1 MAKTPTLTSG
11 LTVSSPGVKSTPTS
25 QMGLLGSILERIGV
39 KPLAQQLAEEQAQKD
54 RAILS
59 KDLDTQKGQTQ
70 LSQLGLG
77 PISFSDDVQN
87 FINQDAI
94 NKQRIAEK
102 EKELASKSLSN
113 VEGASTV
120 DSAQLGD
127 KSAGIDQDISGLGA
141 DKKTQLDDQFEI
153 AEGSDADIDYSDVGE
168 PGSEAPA
175 EEATPET
182 TLAKEQKALQD
193 LFTETMSETEELYSD
208 EIRKAQ
214 PKTIDEYKTDFQKA
228 TGIDISGEPDNKS
241 ALMALGLK
249 LMQNRAGKGFDLSK
263 ILTEVGRAGEETLP
277 AFERAKDKARAGQLA
292 AGKFALGQK
301 MADTKALA
309 ALNKETR
316 LALLG
321 LGKEFRSKAEARRL
335 AAAKHLN
342 DVELKEL
349 EFTQK
354 KLEAFRK
361 GQAKLSEIT
370 KNQGFAPIDGQGNL
384 KIQKAL
390 RKDASVGNA
399 LVYTQAPDDIRK
411 FKDAYGNITRAR
423 NTLSSISGL
432 VQDLGSDTGSPLV
445 DQVFT
450 KVKNIGVAIG
460 LDPKKLFKDLVTI
473 GKDGQP
479 QLVKGV
485 GREQMIKI
493 LNRTLINEY
502 KRFLTQETG
511 NGISNKDVEIL
522 QKSLGEVDLFSNPQE
537 ALQRINEIDQIFAKT
552 QDQITNTLTGF
563 KDRNSYL
570 TDDQFDR
577 AQKELRA
584 GTVEQFGK
592 SGPKFNVSTA
602 DDGTITYTLVK

>member
-11 LTVSSPGVKSTPTS
+11 LTVSSPGVSSTPTS
-25 QMGLLGSILERIGV
+25 QMGLLGSLLERIGV
-39 KPLAQQLAEEQAQKD
+39 KPLAQQLAEEQAQKN

-59 KDLDTQKGQTQ
+59 QDLDTQKGQTQ

-127 KSAGIDQDISGLGA
+127 KSAGIDQDVSGLGA
-141 DKKTQLDDQFEI
+141 DKKTELDDQFEI
-153 AEGSDADIDYSDVGE
+153 AAGSDADIDYSDVGE
-168 PGSEAPA
+168 PGSLAPE

-182 TLAKEQKALQD
+182 TLAKEQKALQN
-193 LFTETMSETEELYSD
+193 LFTETMAETEELYSD
-208 EIRKAQ
+208 EITKAQ
-214 PKTIDEYKTDFQKA
+214 PKSIEEYKADFQKA
-228 TGIDISGEPDNKS
+228 TGIDITGEPDNKS

-309 ALNKETR
+309 ALNKEKR
-316 LALLG
+316 LALLS
-321 LGKEFRSKAEARRL
+321 LGKEFRGKAEARRL

-342 DVELKEL
+342 AVELKEL
-349 EFTQK
+349 EFTEK
-354 KLEAFRK
+354 KLLEYQK
-361 GQAKLSEIT
+361 GQEKLSEIT
-370 KNQGFAPIDGQGNL
+370 KNQGFAPIDGQSGL

-390 RKDASVGNA
+390 RKDASVGNP
-399 LVYTQAPDDIRK
+399 LVYTQAPDDIRR

-460 LDPKKLFKDLVTI
+460 LDPKKLFKDLVTVDKN
-473 GKDGQP
+473 GEA

-485 GREQMIKI
+485 GRDRLISI

-511 NGISNKDVEIL
+511 NGISNKDVDLLRE
-522 QKSLGEVDLFSNPQE
+522 SLGEVDLFANPQE
-537 ALQRINEIDQIFAKT
+537 SLQRINEIDQIFAKT

-570 TDDQFDR
+570 TDDQFER
-577 AQKELRA
+577 AQRELKA

-602 DDGTITYTLVK
+602 DDGTLTYTLVK

>member
-1 MAKTPTLTSG
+1 MSRVRKPRGRALTLTE
-11 LTVSSPGVKSTPTS
+11 
-25 QMGLLGSILERIGV
+25 LLGLDKPGLGTVRGPQGLEQSKQQKFLKEQAGQLDAPIAV
-39 KPLAQQLAEEQAQKD
+39 QPAITNKLAQE
-54 RAILS
+54 I
-59 KDLDTQKGQTQ
+59 QTTIDQ
-70 LSQLGLG
+70 SLENLQPS
-77 PISFSDDVQN
+77 SDN
-87 FINQDAI
+87 RFQD
-94 NKQRIAEK
+94 
-102 EKELASKSLSN
+102 SN
-113 VEGASTV
+113 VNLKKVPKFEGEGTGEETIPP
-120 DSAQLGD
+120 GD
-127 KSAGIDQDISGLGA
+127 ALAGIDQSPTGQGA
-141 DKKTQLDDQFEI
+141 DVKAREDDRFEI
-153 AEGSDADIDYSDVGE
+153 GEASDADIDYTDVGE
-168 PGSEAPA
+168 PGSLAPKD
-175 EEATPET
+175 TPET

-208 EIRKAQ
+208 EIAKAQ
-214 PKTIDEYKTDFQKA
+214 PKTIDEYKADFQKA

-263 ILTEVGRAGEETLP
+263 ILTEVGAAGEAALP
-277 AFERAKDKARAGQLA
+277 AFEKAKDKARAGQLA
-292 AGKFALGQK
+292 AGKFALGQR
-301 MADTKALA
+301 MADTKALS
-309 ALNKETR
+309 ALNKEKR

-321 LGKEFRSKAEARRL
+321 LGKEFRGKAEARRL

-354 KLEAFRK
+354 RLEAFRK
-361 GQAKLSEIT
+361 GQEKLSEIT
-370 KNQGFAPIDGQGNL
+370 KNQGFAPIDGQSGL

-390 RKDASVGNA
+390 RKDASVGNP
-399 LVYTQAPDDIRK
+399 LVFTQAPDDIRR

-423 NTLSSISGL
+423 NTLGSISGL

-460 LDPKKLFKDLVTI
+460 LDPKKLFKDLVTVDKN
-473 GKDGQP
+473 GEA

-485 GREQMIKI
+485 GRDRLISI

-511 NGISNKDVEIL
+511 NGISNKDVDLLRE
-522 QKSLGEVDLFSNPQE
+522 SLGEVDLFANPQE
-537 ALQRINEIDQIFAKT
+537 SLQRINEIDQIFAKT

-563 KDRNSYL
+563 KDRNSFL
-570 TDDQFDR
+570 TDDQFER
-577 AQKELRA
+577 AQKELKS

-602 DDGTITYTLVK
+602 DDGTLTYTLVK

>member
-25 QMGLLGSILERIGV
+25 QMGLLGSLLEKIGV

-120 DSAQLGD
+120 DPAQLGD
-127 KSAGIDQDISGLGA
+127 KSAGIDQDVSGLGA

-153 AEGSDADIDYSDVGE
+153 AEGSDADIDYRDVGE
-168 PGSEAPA
+168 PGSEAPE

-193 LFTETMSETEELYSD
+193 LFTETMSETEALYTD
-208 EIRKAQ
+208 EITKAQ
-214 PKTIDEYKTDFQKA
+214 PKTIEEYKADFQKA
-228 TGIDISGEPDNKS
+228 TGIDITGEPDNKS

-309 ALNKETR
+309 ALNKEKR

-321 LGKEFRSKAEARRL
+321 LGKEFRGKAEARRL

-354 KLEAFRK
+354 RLEAFRK
-361 GQAKLSEIT
+361 GKEKLSEIT
-370 KNQGFAPIDGQGNL
+370 KNQGFAPIDGQAQL
-384 KIQKAL
+384 KVFKAL
-390 RKDASVGNA
+390 RKDASVGNP
-399 LVYTQAPDDIRK
+399 LVYTQAPDDIRR
-411 FKDAYGNITRAR
+411 FKDSYGNITRAR
-423 NTLSSISGL
+423 NTLSSIGGL
-432 VQDLGSDTGSPLV
+432 VQDLGSETGSPLA
-445 DQVFT
+445 DQVFD
-450 KVKNIGVAIG
+450 KVRNVGVAIG
-460 LDPKKLFKDLVTI
+460 LDPKQLFGKLVTV
-473 GKDGQP
+473 GKDGKAE
-479 QLVKGV
+479 LVEGV
-485 GREQMIKI
+485 SRADMIQV

-502 KRFLTQETG
+502 KKFLTQETG
-511 NGISNKDVEIL
+511 NGISNQDVQRLEEA
-522 QKSLGEVDLFSNPQE
+522 LGKIDLFTNPQL

>member
-1 MAKTPTLTSG
+1 MARVRKPRGKALTLTELLGLDKSG
-11 LTVSSPGVKSTPTS
+11 LGTVRGPQGVAQSKQQKFLKEQAGQLDVP
-25 QMGLLGSILERIGV
+25 IGV
-39 KPLAQQLAEEQAQKD
+39 QPAITNNLGQQIQTTIDQSLENLPSPSDNRFQDPNVDLRKVPKFEQEGTGEET
-54 RAILS
+54 IPP
-59 KDLDTQKGQTQ
+59 G
-70 LSQLGLG
+70 
-77 PISFSDDVQN
+77 
-87 FINQDAI
+87 DA
-94 NKQRIAEK
+94 
-102 EKELASKSLSN
+102 L
-113 VEGASTV
+113 
-120 DSAQLGD
+120 
-127 KSAGIDQDISGLGA
+127 AGIDQSPTAQGA
-141 DKKTQLDDQFEI
+141 DVKAKEDDTFDIGE
-153 AEGSDADIDYSDVGE
+153 ASDADIDYTDVGE
-168 PGSEAPA
+168 PGSLAP
-175 EEATPET
+175 EDTPET

-193 LFTETMSETEELYSD
+193 LFKETMSETEELYSD
-208 EIRKAQ
+208 EIAKAQ
-214 PKTIDEYKTDFQKA
+214 PKTIDEYKADFQKA

-263 ILTEVGRAGEETLP
+263 ILTEVGAAGEATLP

-292 AGKFALGQK
+292 AGKFALGQR

-309 ALNKETR
+309 ALNKEKR

-321 LGKEFRSKAEARRL
+321 LGKEFRTKAEARRL

-361 GQAKLSEIT
+361 GQEKLSEIT
-370 KNQGFAPIDGQGNL
+370 KNQGFAPIDGQSGL

-390 RKDASVGNA
+390 RKDASVGNP
-399 LVYTQAPDDIRK
+399 LVFTQAPDDIRR

-432 VQDLGSDTGSPLV
+432 VQDLGSETGSPLV

-460 LDPKKLFKDLVTI
+460 LDPKKLFKDLVTVDKN
-473 GKDGQP
+473 GEA

-485 GREQMIKI
+485 GRDRLISI

-511 NGISNKDVEIL
+511 NGISNKDVDLLRE
-522 QKSLGEVDLFSNPQE
+522 SLGEVDLFANPQE
-537 ALQRINEIDQIFAKT
+537 SLQRINEIDQIFAKT

-570 TDDQFDR
+570 TDDQFER
-577 AQKELRA
+577 AQRELKA

-602 DDGTITYTLVK
+602 DDGTLTYTLVK

>member
-11 LTVSSPGVKSTPTS
+11 LTVSSPGVSSTPTS
-25 QMGLLGSILERIGV
+25 QMGLLGSLLERIGV
-39 KPLAQQLAEEQAQKD
+39 KPLAQQLAEEQAQKN

-59 KDLDTQKGQTQ
+59 QDLDTQKGQTQ

-127 KSAGIDQDISGLGA
+127 KSAGIDQDVSGLGA
-141 DKKTQLDDQFEI
+141 DKKTELDDQFEI
-153 AEGSDADIDYSDVGE
+153 AAGSDADIDYSDVGE
-168 PGSEAPA
+168 PGSLAPE

-182 TLAKEQKALQD
+182 TLAKEQKALQN
-193 LFTETMSETEELYSD
+193 LFTETMAETEELYSD
-208 EIRKAQ
+208 EITKAQ
-214 PKTIDEYKTDFQKA
+214 PKSIEEYKADFQKA

-277 AFERAKDKARAGQLA
+277 AFGRAKDKARAGQLA

-309 ALNKETR
+309 ALNKEKR
-316 LALLG
+316 LALLS
-321 LGKEFRSKAEARRL
+321 LGKEFRGKAEARRL

-342 DVELKEL
+342 AVELKEL
-349 EFTQK
+349 EFTEK
-354 KLEAFRK
+354 KLLEYQK
-361 GQAKLSEIT
+361 GQEKLSEIT
-370 KNQGFAPIDGQGNL
+370 KNQGFAPIDGQSGL

-390 RKDASVGNA
+390 RKDASVGNP
-399 LVYTQAPDDIRK
+399 LVYTQAPDDIRR

-460 LDPKKLFKDLVTI
+460 LDPKKLFKDLVTVDKN
-473 GKDGQP
+473 GEA

-485 GREQMIKI
+485 GRDRLISI

-511 NGISNKDVEIL
+511 NGISNKDVDLLRE
-522 QKSLGEVDLFSNPQE
+522 SLGEVDLFANPQE
-537 ALQRINEIDQIFAKT
+537 SLQRINEIDQIFAKT

-570 TDDQFDR
+570 TDDQFER
-577 AQKELRA
+577 AQRELKA

-602 DDGTITYTLVK
+602 DDGTLTYTLVK

>member
-1 MAKTPTLTSG
+1 MAKTPTLTSN
-11 LTVSSPGVKSTPTS
+11 
-25 QMGLLGSILERIGV
+25 LLGIGSNQQQGLIGSDLSNIGIL
-39 KPLAQQLAEEQAQKD
+39 PLQDQLAKEIEQKQREK
-54 RAILS
+54 LS
-59 KDLDTQKGQTQ
+59 KNID
-70 LSQLGLG
+70 SRVVPPLG
-77 PISFSDDVQN
+77 PVTFADDLQN

-94 NKQRIAEK
+94 NKQRILQNQKKGIDDIAVAEK
-102 EKELASKSLSN
+102 KGQKLFPVDPKAGVDMSPTSEGVDRIDEKME
-113 VEGASTV
+113 
-120 DSAQLGD
+120 
-127 KSAGIDQDISGLGA
+127 LGA
-141 DKKTQLDDQFEI
+141 MT
-153 AEGSDADIDYSDVGE
+153 DADIDYSDVGE
-168 PGSEAPA
+168 PGSEAP
-175 EEATPET
+175 EEKATPET
-182 TLAKEQKALQD
+182 TLAKEQKALKD

-208 EIRKAQ
+208 EITKAQ
-214 PKTIDEYKTDFQKA
+214 PKTIEEYKADFQKA

-263 ILTEVGRAGEETLP
+263 ILTEVGRAGEESLP
-277 AFERAKDKARAGQLA
+277 AFEKAKDKARAGQLA
-292 AGKFALGQK
+292 AGKFALGQR

-309 ALNKETR
+309 ALNKEKR

-321 LGKEFRSKAEARRL
+321 LGKEFRTKAEARRL

-342 DVELKEL
+342 AVELKEL

-354 KLEAFRK
+354 RLEAFRK

-370 KNQGFAPIDGQGNL
+370 KNQGFAPIDGQSGL

-390 RKDASVGNA
+390 RKDARVGNP
-399 LVYTQAPDDIRK
+399 LVFTQAPDDIRR

-460 LDPKKLFKDLVTI
+460 LDPKKLFKDLVTVDKN
-473 GKDGQP
+473 GEA

-485 GREQMIKI
+485 GRDRLISI

-511 NGISNKDVEIL
+511 NGISNKDVDLLRE
-522 QKSLGEVDLFSNPQE
+522 SLGEVDLFANPQE
-537 ALQRINEIDQIFAKT
+537 SLQRINEIDQIFAKT

-577 AQKELRA
+577 AQKELRS

-602 DDGTITYTLVK
+602 DDGTLTYTLVK

>member
-1 MAKTPTLTSG
+1 MAKQPTLTSG
-11 LTVSSPGVKSTPTS
+11 LTVSSPGVSSTPTS
-25 QMGLLGSILERIGV
+25 QMGLLGSLLEKIGV

-77 PISFSDDVQN
+77 PTSFSDDVQN

-94 NKQRIAEK
+94 NKQRIKQFEEEQAK
-102 EKELASKSLSN
+102 KNLSN

-127 KSAGIDQDISGLGA
+127 KSAGIDQDVSGLGA

-153 AEGSDADIDYSDVGE
+153 AAGSDADIDYSDVGE
-168 PGSEAPA
+168 PGSLAPE

-193 LFTETMSETEELYSD
+193 LFTETMSETEALYTD
-208 EIRKAQ
+208 EITKAQ
-214 PKTIDEYKTDFQKA
+214 PKSIEEYKADFQKA
-228 TGIDISGEPDNKS
+228 TGIDITGEPDNKS

-263 ILTEVGRAGEETLP
+263 ILTEVGKAGEETLP

-309 ALNKETR
+309 ALNKEKR

-321 LGKEFRSKAEARRL
+321 LGKEFRGKAEARRL

-354 KLEAFRK
+354 RLEAFRK

-370 KNQGFAPIDGQGNL
+370 KNQGFAPIDGQANL

-390 RKDASVGNA
+390 RKDASVGNP

-445 DQVFT
+445 DQVFD
-450 KVKNIGVAIG
+450 KVKTVGAAIG

>member
-11 LTVSSPGVKSTPTS
+11 LTVSSPGVSSTPTS
-25 QMGLLGSILERIGV
+25 QMGLLGSLLERIGV
-39 KPLAQQLAEEQAQKD
+39 KPLAQQLAEEQAQKN

-59 KDLDTQKGQTQ
+59 QDLDTQKGQTQ

-127 KSAGIDQDISGLGA
+127 KSAGIDQDVSGLGA
-141 DKKTQLDDQFEI
+141 DKKTELDDQFEI
-153 AEGSDADIDYSDVGE
+153 AAGSDADIDYSDVGE
-168 PGSEAPA
+168 PGSLAPE

-182 TLAKEQKALQD
+182 TLAKEQKALQN
-193 LFTETMSETEELYSD
+193 LFTETMAETEELYSD
-208 EIRKAQ
+208 EITKAQ
-214 PKTIDEYKTDFQKA
+214 PKSIEEYKADFQKA
-228 TGIDISGEPDNKS
+228 TGIDITGEPDNKS

-309 ALNKETR
+309 ALNKEKR
-316 LALLG
+316 LALLS
-321 LGKEFRSKAEARRL
+321 LGKEFRGKAEARRL

-342 DVELKEL
+342 AVELKEL
-349 EFTQK
+349 EFTEK
-354 KLEAFRK
+354 KLLEYQK
-361 GQAKLSEIT
+361 GKAKLSEIT
-370 KNQGFAPIDGQGNL
+370 KNQGFAPIDGQSGL

-390 RKDASVGNA
+390 RKDASVGNP
-399 LVYTQAPDDIRK
+399 LVYTQAPDDIRR

-460 LDPKKLFKDLVTI
+460 LDPKKLFKDLVTVDKN
-473 GKDGQP
+473 GEA

-485 GREQMIKI
+485 GRDRLISI

-511 NGISNKDVEIL
+511 NGISNKDVDLLRE
-522 QKSLGEVDLFSNPQE
+522 SLGEVDLFANPQE
-537 ALQRINEIDQIFAKT
+537 SLQRINEIDQIFAKT

-570 TDDQFDR
+570 TDDQFER
-577 AQKELRA
+577 AQRELKA

-602 DDGTITYTLVK
+602 DDGTLTYTLVK

>member
-11 LTVSSPGVKSTPTS
+11 LTVSSPGVKFTPTS
-25 QMGLLGSILERIGV
+25 QMGLIGKLLNQIGI
-39 KPLAQQLAEEQAQKD
+39 KPLDQQLAEEQAQKD

-59 KDLDTQKGQTQ
+59 QDLDTQKGQTQ

-94 NKQRIAEK
+94 NKQRIAKK
-102 EKELASKSLSN
+102 EKELASQSLSD

-120 DSAQLGD
+120 DSTQLGD
-127 KSAGIDQDISGLGA
+127 KSAGIDQGISGLGA
-141 DKKTQLDDQFEI
+141 DKKTQLDDEFEI
-153 AEGSDADIDYSDVGE
+153 AAGSDADIDYRDVGE
-168 PGSEAPA
+168 PGSLAP
-175 EEATPET
+175 EEQATPET
-182 TLAKEQKALQD
+182 TLAKEQKALQE
-193 LFTETMSETEELYSD
+193 LFTETMSETEALYTD
-208 EIRKAQ
+208 EITKAQ
-214 PKTIDEYKTDFQKA
+214 PKSIEDYKADFQKA

-309 ALNKETR
+309 ALNKEKR

-321 LGKEFRSKAEARRL
+321 LGKEFRSKAEVRRL

-342 DVELKEL
+342 AVELKEL

-354 KLEAFRK
+354 KLLEYQK

-370 KNQGFAPIDGQGNL
+370 KNQGFAPIDGQTQL
-384 KIQKAL
+384 KVFKAL
-390 RKDASVGNA
+390 RKDASVGNP
-399 LVYTQAPDDIRK
+399 LVYTQASDDIRR

-423 NTLSSISGL
+423 NTLSSIGGL
-432 VQDLGSDTGSPLV
+432 VQDLGSETGSPLA
-445 DQVFT
+445 DQVFD
-450 KVKNIGVAIG
+450 KVRNVGVAIG
-460 LDPKKLFKDLVTI
+460 LDPKQLFGKLVTV
-473 GKDGQP
+473 GKDGKA
-479 QLVKGV
+479 QLVEGV
-485 GREQMIKI
+485 SRADMIQV

-502 KRFLTQETG
+502 KKFLTQETG
-511 NGISNKDVEIL
+511 NGISNQDVQRLEEA
-522 QKSLGEVDLFSNPQE
+522 LGKIDLFTNPQL

-577 AQKELRA
+577 AQKELKS
-584 GTVEQFGK
+584 GTVEQFGE

-602 DDGTITYTLVK
+602 DDGTLTYTLVK

>member
-11 LTVSSPGVKSTPTS
+11 LTVSSPGVSSTPTS
-25 QMGLLGSILERIGV
+25 QMGLLGSLLERIGV
-39 KPLAQQLAEEQAQKD
+39 KPLAQQLAEEQAQKN

-59 KDLDTQKGQTQ
+59 QDLDTQKGQTQ

-127 KSAGIDQDISGLGA
+127 KSAGIDQDVSGLGA
-141 DKKTQLDDQFEI
+141 DKKTELDDQFEI
-153 AEGSDADIDYSDVGE
+153 AAGSDADIDYSDVGE
-168 PGSEAPA
+168 PGSLAPE

-193 LFTETMSETEELYSD
+193 LFTETMAETEELYSD
-208 EIRKAQ
+208 EITKAQ
-214 PKTIDEYKTDFQKA
+214 PKSIEEYKADFQKA
-228 TGIDISGEPDNKS
+228 TGIDITGEPDNKS

-309 ALNKETR
+309 ALNKEKR
-316 LALLG
+316 LALLS
-321 LGKEFRSKAEARRL
+321 LGKEFRGKAEARRL

-342 DVELKEL
+342 AVELKEL
-349 EFTQK
+349 EFTEK
-354 KLEAFRK
+354 KLLEYQK
-361 GQAKLSEIT
+361 GKAKLSEIT
-370 KNQGFAPIDGQGNL
+370 KNQGFAPIDGQSGL

-390 RKDASVGNA
+390 RKDASVGNP
-399 LVYTQAPDDIRK
+399 LVYTQAPDDIRR

-460 LDPKKLFKDLVTI
+460 LDPKKLFKDLVTVDKN
-473 GKDGQP
+473 GEA

-485 GREQMIKI
+485 GRDRLISI

-511 NGISNKDVEIL
+511 NGISNKDVDLLRE
-522 QKSLGEVDLFSNPQE
+522 SLGEVDLFANPQE
-537 ALQRINEIDQIFAKT
+537 SLQRINEIDQIFAKT

-570 TDDQFDR
+570 TDDQFER
-577 AQKELRA
+577 AQRELKA

-602 DDGTITYTLVK
+602 DDGTLTYTLVK

>member
-11 LTVSSPGVKSTPTS
+11 LTVSSPGVSSTPTS
-25 QMGLLGSILERIGV
+25 QMGLLGSLLERIGV
-39 KPLAQQLAEEQAQKD
+39 KPLAQQLAEEQAQKN

-59 KDLDTQKGQTQ
+59 QDLDTQKGQTQ

-127 KSAGIDQDISGLGA
+127 KSAGIDQDVSGLGA
-141 DKKTQLDDQFEI
+141 DKKTELDDQFEI
-153 AEGSDADIDYSDVGE
+153 AAGSDADIDYSDVGE
-168 PGSEAPA
+168 PGSLAPE

-182 TLAKEQKALQD
+182 TLAKEQKALQN
-193 LFTETMSETEELYSD
+193 LFTETMAETEELYSD
-208 EIRKAQ
+208 EITKAQ
-214 PKTIDEYKTDFQKA
+214 PKSIEEYKADFQKA
-228 TGIDISGEPDNKS
+228 TGIDITGEPDNKS

-309 ALNKETR
+309 ALNKEKR
-316 LALLG
+316 LALLS
-321 LGKEFRSKAEARRL
+321 LGKEFRGKAEARRL

-342 DVELKEL
+342 AVELKEL
-349 EFTQK
+349 EFTEK
-354 KLEAFRK
+354 KLLEYQK
-361 GQAKLSEIT
+361 GKAKLSEIT
-370 KNQGFAPIDGQGNL
+370 KNQGFAPIDGQSGL

-390 RKDASVGNA
+390 RKDASVGNP
-399 LVYTQAPDDIRK
+399 LVYTQAPDDIRR

-460 LDPKKLFKDLVTI
+460 LDPKKLFKDLVTVDKN
-473 GKDGQP
+473 GEA

-485 GREQMIKI
+485 GRDRLISI

-511 NGISNKDVEIL
+511 NGISNKDVDLLRE
-522 QKSLGEVDLFSNPQE
+522 SLGEVDLFANPQE
-537 ALQRINEIDQIFAKT
+537 SLQRINEIDQIFAKT

-570 TDDQFDR
+570 TDDQFER
-577 AQKELRA
+577 AQKELKA

-602 DDGTITYTLVK
+602 DDGTLTYTLVK

>member
-1 MAKTPTLTSG
+1 MA
-11 LTVSSPGVKSTPTS
+11 
-25 QMGLLGSILERIGV
+25 
-39 KPLAQQLAEEQAQKD
+39 
-54 RAILS
+54 
-59 KDLDTQKGQTQ
+59 
-70 LSQLGLG
+70 
-77 PISFSDDVQN
+77 
-87 FINQDAI
+87 
-94 NKQRIAEK
+94 
-102 EKELASKSLSN
+102 
-113 VEGASTV
+113 
-120 DSAQLGD
+120 
-127 KSAGIDQDISGLGA
+127 
-141 DKKTQLDDQFEI
+141 
-153 AEGSDADIDYSDVGE
+153 
-168 PGSEAPA
+168 
-175 EEATPET
+175 
-182 TLAKEQKALQD
+182 
-193 LFTETMSETEELYSD
+193 ETEELYSD
-208 EIRKAQ
+208 EITKAQ
-214 PKTIDEYKTDFQKA
+214 PKSIEEYKADFQKA
-228 TGIDISGEPDNKS
+228 TGIDITGEPDNKS

-309 ALNKETR
+309 ALNKEKR
-316 LALLG
+316 LALLS
-321 LGKEFRSKAEARRL
+321 LGKEFRGKAEARRL

-342 DVELKEL
+342 AVELKEL
-349 EFTQK
+349 EFTEK
-354 KLEAFRK
+354 KLLEYQK
-361 GQAKLSEIT
+361 GKAKLSEIT
-370 KNQGFAPIDGQGNL
+370 KNQGFAPIDGQSGL

-390 RKDASVGNA
+390 RKDASVGNP
-399 LVYTQAPDDIRK
+399 LVYTQAPDDIRR

-460 LDPKKLFKDLVTI
+460 LDPKKLFKDLVTVDKN
-473 GKDGQP
+473 GEA

-485 GREQMIKI
+485 GRDRLISI

-511 NGISNKDVEIL
+511 NGISNKDVDLLRE
-522 QKSLGEVDLFSNPQE
+522 SLGEVDLFANPQE
-537 ALQRINEIDQIFAKT
+537 SLQRINEIDQIFAKT

-570 TDDQFDR
+570 TDDQFER
-577 AQKELRA
+577 AQRELKA

-602 DDGTITYTLVK
+602 DDGTLTYTLVK

>member
-1 MAKTPTLTSG
+1 
-11 LTVSSPGVKSTPTS
+11 
-25 QMGLLGSILERIGV
+25 
-39 KPLAQQLAEEQAQKD
+39 
-54 RAILS
+54 
-59 KDLDTQKGQTQ
+59 
-70 LSQLGLG
+70 
-77 PISFSDDVQN
+77 
-87 FINQDAI
+87 
-94 NKQRIAEK
+94 
-102 EKELASKSLSN
+102 
-113 VEGASTV
+113 
-120 DSAQLGD
+120 
-127 KSAGIDQDISGLGA
+127 
-141 DKKTQLDDQFEI
+141 
-153 AEGSDADIDYSDVGE
+153 
-168 PGSEAPA
+168 
-175 EEATPET
+175 
-182 TLAKEQKALQD
+182 
-193 LFTETMSETEELYSD
+193 MSETEELYSD
-208 EIRKAQ
+208 EITKAQ
-214 PKTIDEYKTDFQKA
+214 PKTIDQYKADFQKA

-309 ALNKETR
+309 ALNKEKR

-321 LGKEFRSKAEARRL
+321 LGKEFRGKAEARRL

-354 KLEAFRK
+354 RLEAFSK
-361 GQAKLSEIT
+361 GRAKLSEIT
-370 KNQGFAPIDGQGNL
+370 KNQGFQPIDGQNQL
-384 KIQKAL
+384 KVFKAL
-390 RKDASVGNA
+390 RKDASVGNP
-399 LVYTQAPDDIRK
+399 LVYTQAPDDIRR

-423 NTLSSISGL
+423 NTLSSIGGL
-432 VQDLGSDTGSPLV
+432 VQDLGSETGSPLA
-445 DQVFT
+445 DQVFD
-450 KVKNIGVAIG
+450 KVRNVGVAIG
-460 LDPKKLFKDLVTI
+460 LDPKQLFGKLVTV
-473 GKDGQP
+473 GKDGKAE
-479 QLVKGV
+479 LVEGV
-485 GREQMIKI
+485 SRADMIQV

-502 KRFLTQETG
+502 KKFLTQETG
-511 NGISNKDVEIL
+511 NGISNQDVQRLEEA
-522 QKSLGEVDLFSNPQE
+522 LGKIDLFTNPQL

-584 GTVEQFGK
+584 GTVEQFGG

-602 DDGTITYTLVK
+602 EDGTLTYTLVK